1 MNLIHKQMKNYK
13 YYSVIT
19 GIFVAALLI
28 SNILDTKVFVFLG
41 LTMPAGIILFPIVY
55 LFGDVFTEVYGYKAS
70 RKAIWTAFFSLIMAV
85 VFFKIGEIITPA
97 PFWEN
102 QKAYVDILGKIP
114 RIAIASIVAFFLGE
128 FTNSYIVSK
137 MKVKSS
143 GKSMPLR
150 FVISTIFGQAVD
162 TSVFVLIAFAGLLPI
177 DVLISI
183 TASGWAFKVLW
194 EIIVLPITIP
204 VVKWLKKAE
213 GQDVYDKK
221 IDYNPFKLN

>member
-1 MNLIHKQMKNYK
+1 MKNYK